1 MPDGSHLRLP
11 ARTGAWVFDLD
22 DTLYPASSGLFGQ
35 TRQRIRDYIAREMRL
50 DPTAAEA
57 CRRDLLARYPT
68 TLLGLMAERAIDPVA
83 YLTYVHD
90 LDYSVLAADVALDAL
105 LARLPGDKLVF
116 TNGSV
121 AHAQAVLER
130 LDIAR
135 HFSAVFD
142 IAAADFVPKPAPASY
157 ARLAARHG
165 LLPADA
171 VMIDDLRRNLPPA
184 AELGMTTVWLD
195 NGPAAGGPH
204 PAPNNPT

>member
-90 LDYSVLAADVALDAL
+90 LDYSVLAA
-105 LARLPGDKLVF
+105 
-116 TNGSV
+116 
-121 AHAQAVLER
+121 
-130 LDIAR
+130 
-135 HFSAVFD
+135 
-142 IAAADFVPKPAPASY
+142 
-157 ARLAARHG
+157 
-165 LLPADA
+165 
-171 VMIDDLRRNLPPA
+171 
-184 AELGMTTVWLD
+184 
-195 NGPAAGGPH
+195 
-204 PAPNNPT
+204 